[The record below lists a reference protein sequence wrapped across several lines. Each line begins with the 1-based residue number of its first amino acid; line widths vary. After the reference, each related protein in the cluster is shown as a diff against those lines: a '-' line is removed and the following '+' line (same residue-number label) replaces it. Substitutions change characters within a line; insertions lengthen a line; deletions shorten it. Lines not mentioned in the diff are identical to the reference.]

1 MTKGWDNSLYGTHKD
16 GGCSFWRVKVMVGG
30 QSFCFVVPLRVCFR
44 SELQMNMN
52 DLKRRNCCFK
62 VSIEGDALIGQY
74 IVI

>member
-1 MTKGWDNSLYGTHKD
+1 
-16 GGCSFWRVKVMVGG
+16 MVGG

-52 DLKRRNCCFK
+52 DLKRTNCCFK